1 MADIDEKELELEF
14 ESDEEDVANEDFVDL
29 SDQQIVTRPADPT
42 IQSLF
47 DMWKE
52 GDIILQPKFQRK
64 YVWNISQASKLVESI
79 LLGFPLPVIYVSEND
94 EGKWVVIDGQ
104 QRLTSI
110 FNFMD
115 NSFEHQNG
123 TKTEFKL
130 TSLKVLT
137 KYNKSKF
144 VDLEKEDQRKFKN
157 YSIRVVVILKNSGED
172 IKFDMFER
180 LNRGSVGLNDM
191 ELRNCIYRGNYM
203 DAIKEFAKEP
213 LFRKLVGLRGNE
225 PRMKDTELVL
235 RFLAFSHTHYDDY
248 SAPIKKFLNDD
259 CEDHKNYDDKKR
271 TQDLEKFK
279 TALQLI
285 SSIFG
290 DHAFKRFFRDPKTG
304 NIKWEDK
311 KFNVS
316 LYDIYMWVFSRYTS
330 QQDKNTIMQN
340 ADLIRETTMDLMIK
354 DELFI
359 DSITRATSGNQQ
371 VRTRFDIYKGLIN
384 KIVSNSA
391 KQPRCFSH
399 DFKEELFNK
408 NPICA
413 ICGNRIMS
421 VDDAAVDHIEQ
432 YWMGGTTTPE
442 NARLAHRYCNNHR
455 PRNDVITDQKS
466 D

>member
-1 MADIDEKELELEF
+1 MVDIEEKELELVF
-14 ESDEEDVANEDFVDL
+14 EPDEEDVVNDDYVDL
-29 SDQQIVTRPADPT
+29 SGQQIVTRPADPT

-64 YVWNISQASKLVESI
+64 YVWNIAQASKLVESI
-79 LLGFPLPVIYVSEND
+79 LLGFPLPVIYVSEDND
-94 EGKWVVIDGQ
+94 GKWIVIDGQ

-115 NSFEHQNG
+115 NTFEHQNG
-123 TKTEFKL
+123 SKTEFKL
-130 TSLKVLT
+130 SSLKVLA

-144 VDLEKEDQRKFKN
+144 ADLEKEDQRKFKN

-203 DAIKEFAKEP
+203 DSIKEFSTDP

-225 PRMKDTELVL
+225 PRMKDAELVL
-235 RFLAFSHTHYDDY
+235 RFLAFSHAHYDNY

-259 CEDHKNYDDKKR
+259 CEKYKKYEDKQR
-271 TQDLEKFK
+271 AVDLEGFK
-279 TALQLI
+279 SALQLT

-290 DHAFKRFFRDPKTG
+290 EHAFKRFFRDPKTG
-304 NIKWEDK
+304 VIKWEDK

-316 LYDIYMWVFSRYTS
+316 LFDIYMWVFSRYTS
-330 QQDKNTIMQN
+330 QQDKNLIMQN
-340 ADLIRETTMDLMIK
+340 ADLIREATMDLMIK
-354 DELFI
+354 DEIFI

-371 VRTRFDIYKGLIN
+371 VRTRFDTYKLLVN
-384 KIVSNSA
+384 KIVANST
-391 KQPRCFSH
+391 KQPRCYSH
-399 DFKEELFNK
+399 AFKEQLYAQNSTC
-408 NPICA
+408 PL
-413 ICGNRIMS
+413 CGSKIMS

-442 NARLAHRYCNNHR
+442 NARLTHRYCNNHR
-455 PRNDVITDQKS
+455 PRTDIVMDLKEE
-466 D
+466 